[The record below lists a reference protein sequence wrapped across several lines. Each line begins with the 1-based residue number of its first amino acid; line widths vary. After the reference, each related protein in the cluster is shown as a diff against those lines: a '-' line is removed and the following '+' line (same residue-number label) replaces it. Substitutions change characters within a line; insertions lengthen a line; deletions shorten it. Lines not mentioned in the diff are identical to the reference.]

1 MSRPAVSLYAFGSFR
16 LDATAEL
23 LQHDGVP
30 VPLTQK
36 QFETL
41 LLLVR
46 NSGRLLHKDELMEL
60 IWSDACVEPANLTQT
75 IFVLRKLL
83 AQHDPESQYIETAP
97 RRGYRFVAPV
107 EEVRDDSVRPAVAKN
122 SSTGSHG
129 DDRQYN
135 SLAVLP
141 FANAT
146 SDPNAEYLSD
156 GLTESIINSLS
167 QLKGLRVLG
176 RNTVFRYKGATVDPQ
191 EIGAELGV
199 RSVLTGRIL
208 QLGDRVVI
216 RAEVTDVVGGWQVWG
231 EQYHRK
237 PADILAVQEEIAEE
251 ISDRLKLKLTVNEKR
266 QLTKRYTDNSE
277 AYHLYLKGRYHWNKY
292 AEKGLGK
299 AIEYFKEALDEDPTY
314 ALAYA
319 GIADSYY
326 RLSNFYLPT
335 RETMPKAK
343 VAALKALEIDEGLA
357 EAHAALGLVLMFYD
371 WDWKGAEREF
381 SRAIELNPGYA
392 IAHQRL
398 ALSFIL
404 RDHFDEAM
412 HELQL
417 AVELDPLSLQ
427 IPQSMAF
434 VSFLK
439 GNYEEAIH
447 QIEKTL
453 EMNGNYHPLHYLL
466 GWVYKRTGET
476 AKALECFARV
486 AALDDSPNL
495 LGALGHGYGINGDR
509 ARALEVLDQLE
520 EQSKRRYVSSYCRA
534 LVHLG
539 LDEKDKAF
547 YWLDKAFEERSEML
561 PWLNIA
567 AEYDSIRADSRFLK
581 LLRRVGLPRTSGFKL
596 QSAAS

>member
-1 MSRPAVSLYAFGSFR
+1 MSKPAVSLYAFGPFR
-16 LDATAEL
+16 LDVTAEL
-23 LQHDGVP
+23 LLHNGVP
-30 VPLTQK
+30 IPLTQK

-41 LLLVR
+41 LVLVR
-46 NSGRLLHKDELMEL
+46 NSGRLIHKDELMEL

-75 IFVLRKLL
+75 IFILRKLF
-83 AQHDPESQYIETAP
+83 AQYDPESHFIETAP
-97 RRGYRFVAPV
+97 RRGYRFVAAV
-107 EEVRDDSVRPAVAKN
+107 EEIRADSVPPGVDKN
-122 SSTGSHG
+122 PSTSGSG
-129 DDRQYN
+129 DTTQYN

-216 RAEVTDVVGGWQVWG
+216 RAEVTDVVGGWQIWG
-231 EQYHRK
+231 EQYHRN
-237 PADILAVQEEIAEE
+237 PSDILAVQEEIAEE
-251 ISDRLKLKLTVNEKR
+251 ISDRLKLKLTLNEKK

-299 AIEYFKEALDEDPTY
+299 AIEYFKEALEEDPIY

-343 VAALKALEIDEGLA
+343 VAALKALEIDETLA

-381 SRAIELNPGYA
+381 TRAIELNPGYA
-392 IAHQRL
+392 MAHQRL

-434 VSFLK
+434 VFFLK
-439 GNYEEAIH
+439 GDYQQAI
-447 QIEKTL
+447 QQLEKTL
-453 EMNGNYHPLHYLL
+453 EMNGNYHPSIYLL
-466 GWVYKRTGET
+466 GWVYKRTGEL
-476 AKALECFARV
+476 AKALECFERV

-509 ARALEVLDQLE
+509 ARALEILDQLE

-539 LDEKDKAF
+539 LDENDKAF
-547 YWLDKAFEERSEML
+547 YWLDKAFEER
-561 PWLNIA
+561 
-567 AEYDSIRADSRFLK
+567 
-581 LLRRVGLPRTSGFKL
+581 
-596 QSAAS
+596 